1 MIKLAPSLLSA
12 NFARLED
19 EIKKVERGGAD
30 WLHVDV
36 MDGHFV
42 PNITIGPPV
51 IRSIRRVSALPL
63 DVHLMIENADRY
75 LEDFAA
81 AGADI
86 ITVHWEGCTHIH
98 RSVTRRKELGK
109 KAGISLNPATPADV
123 LKYMLA
129 EVDLVLVMSVNP
141 GFGGQRFIPSALEKI
156 EYISRLKEEG
166 GYGFEIEVDGGVSAD
181 NAEKLVR
188 AGATVLVAGSA
199 VYDTP
204 STELSVRRL
213 KQIMNRGRSR

>member
-51 IRSIRRVSALPL
+51 VRSIRKVSALPL
-63 DVHLMIENADRY
+63 DVHLMIENADYY

-86 ITVHWEGCTHIH
+86 ITVHWEACTHIH
-98 RSVTRRKELGK
+98 RTVSRIKELGK
-109 KAGISLNPATPADV
+109 KAGISLNPATPADM
-123 LKYMLA
+123 LKNMLG

-141 GFGGQRFIPSALEKI
+141 GFGGQRFIPTALEKI

-166 GYGFEIEVDGGVSAD
+166 GYGFEIEVDGGVTAD
-181 NAEKLVR
+181 NAEMLVR
-188 AGATVLVAGSA
+188 AGATVLVAGSS

-213 KQIMNRGRSR
+213 KQIMNRGRSE

>member
-30 WLHVDV
+30 WLHIDV

-51 IRSIRRVSALPL
+51 IRSIRKVSALPL
-63 DVHLMIENADRY
+63 DVHLMIENADYY

-86 ITVHWEGCTHIH
+86 ITVHWEACTHIH
-98 RSVTRRKELGK
+98 RTVSRIKELGK
-109 KAGISLNPATPADV
+109 KAGISLNPATPADMP
-123 LKYMLA
+123 KNMLG

-141 GFGGQRFIPSALEKI
+141 GFGGQRFIPTALEKI

-166 GYGFEIEVDGGVSAD
+166 GYGFEIEVDGGVTAD
-181 NAEKLVR
+181 NAEMLVR
-188 AGATVLVAGSA
+188 AGATVLVAGSS

-213 KQIMNRGRSR
+213 KQIMNRGRSE

>member
-30 WLHVDV
+30 WLHIDV

-51 IRSIRRVSALPL
+51 IRSIREVSALPL
-63 DVHLMIENADRY
+63 DVHLMIENADHY

-86 ITVHWEGCTHIH
+86 ITVHWEACAHIH
-98 RSVTRRKELGK
+98 RSVSRIKELGK

-123 LKYMLA
+123 LKYMLG

-141 GFGGQRFIPSALEKI
+141 GFGGQRFIPSALKKI
-156 EYISRLKEEG
+156 EYLNRQKEEG
-166 GYGFEIEVDGGVSAD
+166 GYGFEIEVDGGVTAD
-181 NAEKLVR
+181 NAESLVN
-188 AGATVLVAGSA
+188 AGATVLVAGSS
-199 VYDTP
+199 VYGTP

-213 KQIMNRGRSR
+213 KQIMNRGRSE

>member
-75 LEDFAA
+75 LADFAA

-86 ITVHWEGCTHIH
+86 TVHWKVVPYT
-98 RSVTRRKELGK
+98 
-109 KAGISLNPATPADV
+109 
-123 LKYMLA
+123 
-129 EVDLVLVMSVNP
+129 
-141 GFGGQRFIPSALEKI
+141 
-156 EYISRLKEEG
+156 
-166 GYGFEIEVDGGVSAD
+166 
-181 NAEKLVR
+181 
-188 AGATVLVAGSA
+188 
-199 VYDTP
+199 
-204 STELSVRRL
+204 
-213 KQIMNRGRSR
+213 

>member
-30 WLHVDV
+30 WLHIDV

-51 IRSIRRVSALPL
+51 IRSIRKVSALPL
-63 DVHLMIENADRY
+63 DVHLMIENADYY

-86 ITVHWEGCTHIH
+86 ITVHWEACTHIH
-98 RSVTRRKELGK
+98 RTVSRIKELGK
-109 KAGISLNPATPADV
+109 KAGISLNPATPADM
-123 LKYMLA
+123 LKNMLG

-141 GFGGQRFIPSALEKI
+141 GFGGQRFIPTALEKI

-166 GYGFEIEVDGGVSAD
+166 GYGFEIEVDGGVTAD
-181 NAEKLVR
+181 NAEMLVR
-188 AGATVLVAGSA
+188 AGATVLVAGSS

-213 KQIMNRGRSR
+213 KQIMNRGRSE

>member
-1 MIKLAPSLLSA
+1 
-12 NFARLED
+12 
-19 EIKKVERGGAD
+19 
-30 WLHVDV
+30 

-51 IRSIRRVSALPL
+51 VRSIRKVSALPL

-86 ITVHWEGCTHIH
+86 ITVHWEACHHIH
-98 RSVTRRKELGK
+98 RSVSRIKELGK

-123 LKYMLA
+123 LKYMLG

-141 GFGGQRFIPSALEKI
+141 GFGGQSSFPPPWK
-156 EYISRLKEEG
+156 RLSK
-166 GYGFEIEVDGGVSAD
+166 
-181 NAEKLVR
+181 
-188 AGATVLVAGSA
+188 
-199 VYDTP
+199 
-204 STELSVRRL
+204 
-213 KQIMNRGRSR
+213 